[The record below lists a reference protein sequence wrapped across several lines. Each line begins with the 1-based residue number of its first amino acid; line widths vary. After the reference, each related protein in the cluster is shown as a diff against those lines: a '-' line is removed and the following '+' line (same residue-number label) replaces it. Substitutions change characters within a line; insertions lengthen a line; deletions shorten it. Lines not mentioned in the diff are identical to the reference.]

1 MEIAGIN
8 LTDNVLIVAE
18 IGNNHEGN
26 FEVAA
31 EMVRKASECGVD
43 AVKFQTFQT
52 KYFVSASDHARF
64 ERLSSF
70 ELSYREFEQLY
81 ELTKSL
87 GLLFISTPLD
97 IASADFLRPL
107 VDCFKIASGDNDFYP
122 LIERVCQSGKPII
135 ISSGLSDLAQ
145 MAKSKQFVEDQWT
158 LRGINQHLAVLHCVS
173 SYPVPSDQANLAAIP
188 FLARE
193 LGCTIGYSDHTV
205 GLEACLIAV
214 ALGAQI
220 VEKHFTLDKHYSD
233 FRDHQLSAD
242 PAEMKQLVEQTARVR
257 ATMGKPEKKI
267 QPIEADGVP
276 LIRRSIVAAADLP
289 QGHQLNSQDITWT
302 RPVRGLRPGDEGQII
317 GRALKA
323 PVSFGEP
330 ILISDLEER

>member
-1 MEIAGIN
+1 MEIAGID

-26 FEVAA
+26 FQVA
-31 EMVRKASECGVD
+31 EELVRKAAECGVD

-52 KYFVSASDHARF
+52 KYFVSAKDEARYK
-64 ERLSSF
+64 RLLSF
-70 ELSYREFEQLY
+70 ELSNSEFEQLY
-81 ELTKSL
+81 KLAKSL

-97 IASADFLRPL
+97 LNSAEFLEPL
-107 VDCFKIASGDNDFYP
+107 VDCYKIASGDNDFYP
-122 LIERVCQSGKPII
+122 LIARVCQSGKPVI

-145 MAKSKQFVEDQWT
+145 MAKSKQFVEDQWQ
-158 LRGINQHLAVLHCVS
+158 LRGISQHLAILHCVS

-220 VEKHFTLDKHYSD
+220 IEKHFTLDKHYSD

-242 PAEMKQLVEQTARVR
+242 PPEMKQLVEQTVRVR
-257 ATMGKPEKKI
+257 AMKGKPEKKI
-267 QPIEADGVP
+267 QQIEADSVP
-276 LIRRSIVAAADLP
+276 MIRRSIVAAANLP
-289 QGHQLNSQDITWT
+289 QGHHLNWQDITWT
-302 RPVRGLRPGDEGQII
+302 RPVRGLRPGDEEQII
-317 GRALKA
+317 GRALKE

-330 ILISDLEER
+330 ILISDLEEG